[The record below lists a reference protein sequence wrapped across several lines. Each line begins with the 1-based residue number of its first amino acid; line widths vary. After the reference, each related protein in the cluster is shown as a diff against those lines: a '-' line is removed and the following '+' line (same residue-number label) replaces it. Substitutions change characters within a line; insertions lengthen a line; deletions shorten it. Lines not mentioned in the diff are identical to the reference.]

1 MTDILLICE
10 GETDVYVFEELTT
23 HLASPLKLLSLSPQK
38 DATRGTYP
46 HHGFGDVINW
56 CKDNVEKLQMFID
69 FHGSKALFIQLDTDV
84 ASQVY
89 PNCTHSSARKCCEE
103 HLNQIFGTQQAP
115 DRCHYIL
122 PTQNTETWL
131 LASLE
136 PAETDN
142 NGNAINN
149 YELIT
154 DTEER
159 LIARKYPS
167 KRGVAN
173 KRKLKKNPAQY
184 KKTYAPQLKENLDT
198 ARTRCAELDKLCHLL
213 QTIAPQ
219 HLTNL
224 DQT

>member
-1 MTDILLICE
+1 MTDILLVCE
-10 GETDVYVFEELTT
+10 GETDIYVFEGLTT
-23 HLASPLKLLSLSPQK
+23 HLASPLKLLPLSPQK
-38 DATRGTYP
+38 DATSGKYP
-46 HHGFGDVINW
+46 PHGSGEVINW
-56 CKDNVEKLQMFID
+56 CKANAKKLQMFID
-69 FHGSKALFIQLDTDV
+69 FHGSKALFIQLDTD
-84 ASQVY
+84 AAPQVY
-89 PNCTHSSARKCCEE
+89 RNCTHSSARKCCEE
-103 HLNQIFGTQQAP
+103 RLNQIFGTQHAP

-136 PAETDN
+136 TTETDD

-159 LIARKYPS
+159 LIARGYPS
-167 KRGVAN
+167 KKGVVN
-173 KRKLKKNPAQY
+173 KRKLDKKPAKKY
-184 KKTYAPQLKENLDT
+184 KEKYTPQLKENLDT

-219 HLTNL
+219 
-224 DQT
+224 QA